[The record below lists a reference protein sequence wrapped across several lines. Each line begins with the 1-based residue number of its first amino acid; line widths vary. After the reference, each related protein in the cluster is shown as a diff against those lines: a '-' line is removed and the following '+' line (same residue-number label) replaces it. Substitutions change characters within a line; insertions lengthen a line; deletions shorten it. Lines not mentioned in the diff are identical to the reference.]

1 MERSFSGNEIVE
13 LFRKQCS
20 PTVFGFCNKWFRDVE
35 LVGYMNTWL
44 PGLSVLEMN
53 RAFRREKS
61 IAMCFD
67 DVEKPNKY
75 GFYRYRDTIKRE
87 RFTFYYISKDTTTLP
102 VMLDDHQEWLEAAAK
117 NVIRRSGRAKPTKRR
132 NEESPGLREGTL
144 NTSKQARNTST
155 PPAIKNTSTQ
165 QHEQPALQIVD
176 STTAMEMSPSHNN
189 TNQVHVAAIQPA
201 ELGTNK
207 VNVVHSRSLC
217 IGFTALEDEPSGS
230 LAQYQNV
237 DEEAFFNSGRMSGL
251 FAGKKNSP
259 GSVKRN
265 LERWIDILGKA
276 PFSLETMQKVV
287 NNADAFPLNH
297 EQTSRVQL
305 KVTYLHLSYKI
316 ALADMPYGHRW
327 LDCIEEAVK
336 KMEAVYGASVKRH
349 PHTVAR
355 WHRYYRAFDCFPHPN
370 YQVQIGKE
378 ASPYIFVHLPEAKE
392 KFECWAKEN
401 LSTLTTESAL
411 VYLKNTLIPEMYAMV
426 TQECID
432 NNARPLS
439 NEDFLASLKLST
451 ISHSTAW
458 RCIAAAGLVFK
469 EHTKTYFTDRHE
481 SAENVAHRADFV
493 KRYFKWE
500 ELSYRWVQLPVE
512 EAIKLENEGDAG
524 NEKLLPDSFVF
535 EYTDATTGT

>member
-1 MERSFSGNEIVE
+1 MALQGTGLASYSMTRSSDSSHATQSRMERSLSAQEILDV
-13 LFRKQCS
+13 FKTQCS
-20 PTVFGFCNKWFRDVE
+20 PSSFGFCNKWIQDTQIVNF
-35 LVGYMNTWL
+35 MHTWL
-44 PGLSVLEMN
+44 PGLSPFRLNLVLTKDVVLKLCFETKVLE
-53 RAFRREKS
+53 S
-61 IAMCFD
+61 
-67 DVEKPNKY
+67 NKFGWY
-75 GFYRYRDTIKRE
+75 RHKVTIHNKRYTFFYV
-87 RFTFYYISKDTTTLP
+87 SSDTTTGP
-102 VMLDDHQEWLEAAAK
+102 VMLDNHQEWLEAAAE

-201 ELGTNK
+201 ELGTNE
-207 VNVVHSRSLC
+207 VNVVHSRSLR

-237 DEEAFFNSGRMSGL
+237 DEEAFFNSGKMSGL

-276 PFSLETMQKVV
+276 PFSLETMQKVL

-327 LDCIEEAVK
+327 LDCIEEAV
-336 KMEAVYGASVKRH
+336 
-349 PHTVAR
+349 
-355 WHRYYRAFDCFPHPN
+355 
-370 YQVQIGKE
+370 
-378 ASPYIFVHLPEAKE
+378 
-392 KFECWAKEN
+392 
-401 LSTLTTESAL
+401 
-411 VYLKNTLIPEMYAMV
+411 
-426 TQECID
+426 
-432 NNARPLS
+432 
-439 NEDFLASLKLST
+439 
-451 ISHSTAW
+451 
-458 RCIAAAGLVFK
+458 
-469 EHTKTYFTDRHE
+469 
-481 SAENVAHRADFV
+481 
-493 KRYFKWE
+493 
-500 ELSYRWVQLPVE
+500 
-512 EAIKLENEGDAG
+512 
-524 NEKLLPDSFVF
+524 
-535 EYTDATTGT
+535 